1 MRTVDAVSGGSSHLC
16 LLQLLSPHW
25 KEKEQLILTGMHH
38 QNMSIARKLIH
49 PAYSPSYLIFQW
61 MRGADPPDCSDERL
75 FDDCFRCNL
84 IMLVLEGELGEAF
97 QGERV
102 RRNISGKSKQFS
114 SNMPV

>member
-84 IMLVLEGELGEAF
+84 IMLVLEGE
-97 QGERV
+97 RV